1 MKNTTMFPREEH
13 ADVLFQKILN
23 DPWACEKLQETFCNS
38 LALND
43 DTANSPSA
51 STFANVL
58 FDAYHNRD
66 LSAFLMVICQ
76 NTLFDLLR
84 NSYLIPYRF
93 NADGKQN
100 PIIMTDTEGNLLS
113 EYKKTVHEK
122 EYHHFQNVCKEI
134 DSTQNMF
141 LAQAYRYS
149 HAYTSDS
156 MDIKQKNLES
166 CTGVLLIRE
175 LPDTIKQKETEAEA
189 YSAVWDLMVKLEK
202 ELPMAFVFY
211 GQDTLL
217 EHNEHFD
224 ELGIFLPNSVFL
236 NNLKRHI
243 TKAEAILYEEE
254 R

>member
-1 MKNTTMFPREEH
+1 MFPREEH

-113 EYKKTVHEK
+113 EYKKQ
-122 EYHHFQNVCKEI
+122 F
-134 DSTQNMF
+134 M
-141 LAQAYRYS
+141 R
-149 HAYTSDS
+149 
-156 MDIKQKNLES
+156 KN
-166 CTGVLLIRE
+166 I
-175 LPDTIKQKETEAEA
+175 I
-189 YSAVWDLMVKLEK
+189 
-202 ELPMAFVFY
+202 
-211 GQDTLL
+211 
-217 EHNEHFD
+217 
-224 ELGIFLPNSVFL
+224 IFRTYAKKSVQH
-236 NNLKRHI
+236 KI
-243 TKAEAILYEEE
+243 CS
-254 R
+254 

>member
-1 MKNTTMFPREEH
+1 M
-13 ADVLFQKILN
+13 A
-23 DPWACEKLQETFCNS
+23 
-38 LALND
+38 
-43 DTANSPSA
+43 
-51 STFANVL
+51 
-58 FDAYHNRD
+58 
-66 LSAFLMVICQ
+66 ICQ

-134 DSTQNMF
+134 GSTQNMF

-149 HAYTSDS
+149 HAYASDS

-175 LPDTIKQKETEAEA
+175 LPDTIKQK
-189 YSAVWDLMVKLEK
+189 VD
-202 ELPMAFVFY
+202 
-211 GQDTLL
+211 
-217 EHNEHFD
+217 
-224 ELGIFLPNSVFL
+224 
-236 NNLKRHI
+236 
-243 TKAEAILYEEE
+243 
-254 R
+254 